1 MPRYDVGGSKVNSF
15 MLEREKDMPILVLAK
30 DVIRHKLGSGQQ
42 LYLLASYQIVD
53 FTAYN
58 SIDNFIVSQIAPKTP
73 FIPLFNN
80 KLKSIDKQAFVGS
93 AIQRLWLPDSV
104 KTIEYGAF
112 ANCQYLEDVD
122 VPGITYV
129 ADMAFA
135 NCKKLIFASFGPAKY
150 IADSAFADCNL
161 SELYVARPSNYVKAM
176 LGWPFGVNARRI
188 RALPDAFPFINLAWN
203 ADRRLLLEQLDG
215 THSQM
220 FATDKA
226 FEPVVDFSECNTLTN
241 ALIRRRVG
249 NVDRKIHP
257 VFGKSLSAIIDNG
270 FSWHTGI
277 DELKDLEQ
285 VQLFG
290 SHALEGTMTEVPCK
304 FGCKILSAEALA
316 GFKQEI
322 VLGNLDYV
330 GSRAF
335 AGCNDVK
342 FVGDVLGIQNFAF
355 DSLEQ
360 NELSLFGNVEFGEWS
375 FGCQDGP
382 KANSELSI
390 WLSCTYDELERQ
402 SAWPFGLKV
411 ENIFA
416 QETAYDTTLILSP
429 IARLRRMKFGQVY
442 CARKSSICD
451 ETNSQG
457 FFRSDMRR
465 TLLRNGLTGNER
477 IDLIFGDK
485 LKFISGD
492 AFADCQ
498 VKPIVH
504 A

>member
-1 MPRYDVGGSKVNSF
+1 
-15 MLEREKDMPILVLAK
+15 MLEHEKDMPILVLAK
-30 DVIRHKLGSGQQ
+30 GVIRHKLGSGQQ
-42 LYLLASYQIVD
+42 LYLLAAYQIAD
-53 FTAYN
+53 FTAYI
-58 SIDNFIVSQIAPKTP
+58 SIDNFVVSQIAPKTP
-73 FIPLFNN
+73 FIPLFSN
-80 KLKSIDKQAFVGS
+80 KLKSISKQAFAGS

-112 ANCQYLEDVD
+112 AACQYLEDVD
-122 VPGITYV
+122 APGITYV
-129 ADMAFA
+129 AEMAFS
-135 NCKKLIFASFGPAKY
+135 NCKKLTFASLGPARY
-150 IADSAFADCNL
+150 IAYSAFVNCKL
-161 SELYVARPSNYVKAM
+161 SELYVARPMNYVKAM
-176 LGWPFGVNARRI
+176 LGWPFGVNAVRI

-203 ADRRLLLEQLDG
+203 ANRRLLLEQLDG
-215 THSQM
+215 TRSQM

-226 FEPVVDFSECNTLTN
+226 FESVVDFSECNTLTN

-290 SHALEGTMTEVPCK
+290 SHALEGTITEVPCK

-322 VLGNLDYV
+322 VLGDIGYV
-330 GSRAF
+330 GSKAF

-342 FVGDVLGIQNFAF
+342 FVSDVLGVQDFAF
-355 DSLEQ
+355 DGLKQ
-360 NELSLFGNVEFGEWS
+360 NELSLFGNVEFSEWS
-375 FGCQDGP
+375 FGQQNGP
-382 KANSELSI
+382 KANTELSV
-390 WLSCTYDELERQ
+390 WLSYTYDELEQ
-402 SAWPFGLKV
+402 QTAWPFGLKV

-416 QETAYDTTLILSP
+416 QEATHNTSLVLSKNVH
-429 IARLRRMKFGQVY
+429 LRRLKHGQAY
-442 CARKSSICD
+442 CFRKSSICD

-457 FFRSDMRR
+457 FFRSDMRK
-465 TLLRNGLTGNER
+465 TMLRHGLTGNER

-485 LKFISGD
+485 LKFISDD
-492 AFADCQ
+492 AFEDCT

-504 A
+504 CETLAV